1 MCLGIPGKV
10 VSISP
15 GENQAVIESFGI
27 QNKVN
32 IFLVEEEVKIGDYL
46 VVHAGYAI
54 GKVNLQEAQ
63 ERLKLL
69 EEILVAE

>member
-15 GENQAVIESFGI
+15 GENQAVVESFGVK
-27 QNKVN
+27 NKVN
-32 IFLVEEEVKIGDYL
+32 IFLVDEEVELGDYL

-54 GKVNLQEAQ
+54 GKVNLLEAQ
-63 ERLKLL
+63 ERLKLWK
-69 EEILVAE
+69 EILVAE

>member
-10 VSISP
+10 VSVSP

-27 QNKVN
+27 RNKVN
-32 IFLVEEEVKIGDYL
+32 IFLVDEEVKTGDYL

-63 ERLKLL
+63 ERLKLW